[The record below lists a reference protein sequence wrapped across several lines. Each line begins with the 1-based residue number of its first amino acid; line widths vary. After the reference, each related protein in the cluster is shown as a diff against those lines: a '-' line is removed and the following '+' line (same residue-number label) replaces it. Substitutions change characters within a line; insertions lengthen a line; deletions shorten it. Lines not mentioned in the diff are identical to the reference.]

1 MYTSVSALRST
12 RYPLM
17 GLGCPCTPGPVAG
30 LGQILATLGG
40 AAAGMGIAGA
50 GAVGLVVGYFVG
62 KHAQA
67 RGLALNSRRR
77 RRRSWR

>member
-1 MYTSVSALRST
+1 MRSA

-17 GLGCPCTPGPVAG
+17 GLNGLACPCSTPTAG
-30 LGQILATLGG
+30 LGQILASLGG

-50 GAVGLVVGYFVG
+50 GAVGLITGYFLG

-77 RRRSWR
+77 RWRRR